1 MNGKM
6 VRRVHMWSMVAILG
20 VWMTGCSETVN
31 DQEVNSSMAENSVQQ
46 SQDKQGEANGTN
58 NKNQEAQKE
67 EEAVALD
74 TTTLKNDSGKTMI
87 KLLTTSKETA
97 RHDSYAIVSSKG
109 TVIIADPNL
118 VPNTNGLIKA
128 DIVTISHT
136 HPDHSDPQFLVPYL
150 KQEIEGSKVSRYKE
164 ESFTVN
170 DVKVTGIPS
179 SHSSVFD
186 PSNPS
191 NIIYL
196 FEVDGLRIAH
206 FGDMAQTE
214 LTKEQLEA
222 LGKVDVSISTF
233 SDAGSYGFGKDKT
246 VTVLEQLKPA
256 IAMAGHYEPETAVY
270 ILDNLKIEDRS
281 ESDVLLINR
290 EAIDSQSTWRYVLLK

>member
-1 MNGKM
+1 MNGKI
-6 VRRVHMWSMVAILG
+6 VRRVQMWSMVAILV
-20 VWMTGCSETVN
+20 VWMTGCSGTVN
-31 DQEVNSSMAENSVQQ
+31 DQEVNSSLTENSVQQ
-46 SQDKQGEANGTN
+46 SQNKQGEANGTN

-128 DIVTISHT
+128 DIVTVSHT

-150 KQEIEGSKVSRYKE
+150 KQEIEGSRVSRYKE
-164 ESFTVN
+164 ETFTVN
-170 DVKVTGIPS
+170 DVKVTGIPA
-179 SHSSVFD
+179 SHSSEF
-186 PSNPS
+186 NPA
-191 NIIYL
+191 NPTDMIYL

-214 LTKEQLEA
+214 LTEEQLKA
-222 LGKVDVSISTF
+222 LGKIDVSISVF
-233 SDAGSYGFGKDKT
+233 SDAGGFGFGKDKT
-246 VTVLEQLKPA
+246 VRALEQLKPA
-256 IAMAGHYEPETAVY
+256 IAMPGHYEPETVDY
-270 ILDNLKIEDRS
+270 ILEKLKIEDRT
-281 ESDVLLINR
+281 ESDTLFVSR
-290 EAIDSQSTWRYVLLK
+290 EDIDSQSGWRYMLLK